1 MSISNIL
8 DVLTA
13 KSKNSISM
21 QLKQT
26 STSTLEDVKSRKR
39 AYLREPMP
47 HELMLQALCA
57 GTSTIEELRQSSNE
71 TSDSKSAKSREIDK
85 LLQLKARLDLP
96 SVSLEKKEK
105 AGKIARSLEE
115 HRSSTELHRK
125 GYKKMV
131 AVAQLEQQRFN
142 SMNTNDSDNDGGD
155 DNEYSI
161 SEQSILDFNEVK
173 NEKAS
178 IVDILPLEL
187 SERQEMINITISKIK
202 EQQEIEQTLRQM
214 VLISTE
220 HRKTFLLEQLSEC
233 SQEWKML
240 EHSPSKAKATTK
252 RTNKPVAKPTTK
264 PMPKDNLPI
273 LQKTARLLH
282 SDHQGTSSPD
292 LRNLIQ
298 LSKSFQDERQPF
310 MLSIDLY
317 ASTTGI
323 YSCVYYKILNFVQ
336 HNGENTALATSHLDR
351 FRAIFPNAVP
361 TFTGFFQTNQE
372 SNVIASILLELDNN
386 DKSMAMADLTRFVQ
400 DLAKEQGYSEQEAIQ
415 CIYTLVGVG
424 LVIIDRSQT
433 ESIVRIS
440 S

>member
-1 MSISNIL
+1 
-8 DVLTA
+8 
-13 KSKNSISM
+13 
-21 QLKQT
+21 
-26 STSTLEDVKSRKR
+26 
-39 AYLREPMP
+39 
-47 HELMLQALCA
+47 
-57 GTSTIEELRQSSNE
+57 
-71 TSDSKSAKSREIDK
+71 
-85 LLQLKARLDLP
+85 
-96 SVSLEKKEK
+96 
-105 AGKIARSLEE
+105 
-115 HRSSTELHRK
+115 
-125 GYKKMV
+125 MV
-131 AVAQLEQQRFN
+131 AVAQLEQQRLN
-142 SMNTNDSDNDGGD
+142 SMNTNDSDNDDGGD

-178 IVDILPLEL
+178 IIDILPLEL
-187 SERQEMINITISKIK
+187 SERQEMINITMSKIK

-240 EHSPSKAKATTK
+240 GRNSKSKEFVLPCSYLVLKEHSPSKAKATTK
-252 RTNKPVAKPTTK
+252 RTNKPMAKPTTK

-282 SDHQGTSSPD
+282 SDHQGTALPD

-323 YSCVYYKILNFVQ
+323 YSRVYYKILNFVQ
-336 HNGENTALATSHLDR
+336 HNGENTAQATSHLDR